1 MACKGR
7 SWESES
13 GYNSSLKLPALS
25 NHVRSG
31 TSFDLAITLRGRLY
45 SINYIFSKYVT
56 SFGHKSFK
64 VYIYRGYVVTRLYL
78 RQPV

>member
-45 SINYIFSKYVT
+45 SINYIFSNT
-56 SFGHKSFK
+56 LRALDINHSRCI
-64 VYIYRGYVVTRLYL
+64 YIGDM
-78 RQPV
+78 